1 MLERCTEHG
10 GGDSNIQQPT
20 GVVADTRGAVE
31 VDSDA
36 MGSVLVCRMH
46 TTINRRVRYITIN
59 HGVRIQ
65 HQPWVSIINILKYN
79 QQRTCDHFRGKG
91 SRIRT

>member
-1 MLERCTEHG
+1 M
-10 GGDSNIQQPT
+10 
-20 GVVADTRGAVE
+20 RGAVE
-31 VDSDA
+31 FDSDS

-46 TTINRRVRYITIN
+46 TTINRRVRYITTL
-59 HGVRIQ
+59 Q

-79 QQRTCDHFRGKG
+79 QQRTCDYFRGKG